1 MGLAGTRTGRLTGP
15 RAEATLAGNT
25 PPAAEIAAA
34 LRAAGVADVGDSV
47 LQRAL
52 YSSDASLYR
61 VVPRVVAWPH
71 DGAETEAALA
81 VCRALHVP
89 LTCRGAGTSIAGNAI
104 GPGVV
109 LDFSRHMRRV
119 TEVDPDARLAVVQP
133 GVVQAQLQRAA
144 APFGLRFGPDP
155 STHDRCT
162 IGGMIGNNS
171 CGARS
176 LRTGRTADN
185 VLALDVLTAAGGRLS
200 LGSPAAGAPADPGG
214 ELALLRD
221 VVRGGLATIRT
232 EFGRFGRQVSGY
244 SLEHLLPE
252 HGFDV
257 RRFLVGSEGTLGV
270 VTSATV
276 RLVGQPACRVLV
288 VLGYPDM
295 PAAADAAPDVLRDRP
310 AACEGMDSR
319 LVDVVRERRGASR
332 VPDLPAGSAW
342 LFVEVTGDTMTEA
355 LSAAHDVVAKADA
368 VEGLVVSDPAQAA
381 QLWRIREDGAGL
393 AGRTASGAPAYPGWE
408 DSAVPVEAFGPY
420 LRELN
425 QLLDDYHL
433 SGVPYGHFGEGCLH
447 LRLDFPLG
455 EPDAKVVLRG
465 FMIDAA
471 HLVARYGGSLSG
483 EHGDGRARSEL
494 LPLMYSPRA
503 VELFEQV
510 KHVFDAGNL
519 LNPGVLVKPA
529 YLDDDVR
536 AMAPARLATRQPAA
550 RLALAYP
557 HDGGDFGVAVHR
569 CSGVG
574 RCVAGPSAASPV
586 MCPSFQATRDEK
598 DSTRGRARILQ
609 EMVNGQLVTGGWRAP
624 EVLDALDL
632 CLSCKACSAECPAGV
647 DMAAYKSE
655 VLHQAYRRRLRP
667 RAHYTLGGLP
677 RLARLASR
685 APGVANALTGAPGL
699 RQAVKLAAGID
710 GRRSLPRF
718 APATFRAWFA
728 QREATAGA
736 VDRDA
741 AGGAS
746 ATAEAPM
753 AARAAVTGSAAVGA
767 GRPVLLLVD
776 TFTNHFSPEVG
787 QAAVAVLE
795 AAGCTV
801 QITERPACCGLT
813 WISTGQLGTA
823 RRMLRRTAAA
833 LRPALE
839 AGTPIVGLEPSCT
852 AVFRSDAADL
862 LDGPTAA
869 ALAGSVRTLSE
880 FLLDLDGWQPPALSG
895 VDVLAQPHCHHR
907 AVMTWAPDA
916 ELLRRAGA
924 SVDAATGCCG
934 LAGNFGVERGHYD
947 VSVAVAETAL
957 LPAVRDATPG
967 TTLLADGFSC
977 RTQLTDLTGRDS
989 LHLAQLLAPRL
1000 RLGAEPGIED
1010 RSE

>member
-1 MGLAGTRTGRLTGP
+1 MRTAPPRGP
-15 RAEATLAGNT
+15 RTEVTLAGNT

-34 LRAAGVADVGDSV
+34 LHAAGVADVADSV

-71 DGAETEAALA
+71 DAAEVEAALA
-81 VCRALHVP
+81 VCRAWQVP

-104 GPGVV
+104 GSGVV
-109 LDFSRHMRRV
+109 LDFSRHMREV
-119 TEVDPDARLAVVQP
+119 TEIDAGARLAVVQP

-144 APFGLRFGPDP
+144 APYGLRFGPDP
-155 STHDRCT
+155 STSDRCT

-176 LRTGRTADN
+176 LRTGKTADN
-185 VLALDVLTAAGGRLS
+185 VLALDLLTASGRRIT
-200 LGSPAAGAPADPGG
+200 LGSPAAGTPPDPGG
-214 ELALLRD
+214 ELAALRD
-221 VVRGGLATIRT
+221 LVRGGLATIRT
-232 EFGRFGRQVSGY
+232 EFGRFSRQVSGY

-252 HGFDV
+252 NGFDV

-276 RLVGQPACRVLV
+276 RLVGQPAHRVLV

-295 PAAADAAPDVLRDRP
+295 PAAGDAAPDVLRDRP

-342 LFVEVTGDTMTEA
+342 LFVEVTGDTAAEA
-355 LSAAHDVVAKADA
+355 LSAAQDLVAKAEA
-368 VEGLVVSDPAQAA
+368 VEGRVVSNPAQAA

-393 AGRTASGAPAYPGWE
+393 AGRTPAGAPAYPGWE
-408 DSAVPVEAFGPY
+408 DSAVPVESFGAY

-425 QLLDDYHL
+425 ALIEDYHL
-433 SGVPYGHFGEGCLH
+433 SGMPYGHFGEGCLH

-494 LPLMYSPRA
+494 LPLMYSPPA
-503 VELFEQV
+503 IKLFEQV
-510 KHVFDAGNL
+510 KQVFDPGNV
-519 LNPGVLVKPA
+519 LNPGVLVNPA
-529 YLDDDVR
+529 YFDDDVR
-536 AMAPARLATRQPAA
+536 AAEPALLAGSPGDMALGNPA

-557 HDGGDFGVAVHR
+557 HDGGDFATAVHR
-569 CSGVG
+569 CTGVG

-586 MCPSFQATRDEK
+586 MCPSYQATRDEK
-598 DSTRGRARILQ
+598 DSTRGRARVLQ
-609 EMVNGQLVTGGWRAP
+609 EMVNGRLVTGGWRAS
-624 EVLDALDL
+624 EVTDALDL

-655 VLHQAYRRRLRP
+655 VLYQAYKHRLRP
-667 RAHYTLGGLP
+667 RAHYSLGGLP
-677 RLARLASR
+677 RLAALASR
-685 APGVANALTGAPGL
+685 APGVANALTGLPGL

-718 APATFRAWFA
+718 APATFRSWFG
-728 QREATAGA
+728 QRPA
-736 VDRDA
+736 VGPPA
-741 AGGAS
+741 AGG
-746 ATAEAPM
+746 T
-753 AARAAVTGSAAVGA
+753 
-767 GRPVLLLVD
+767 PVLLLVD
-776 TFTNHFSPEVG
+776 TFTNHFTPEVG

-801 QITERPACCGLT
+801 QITERPTCCGLT

-823 RRMLRRTAAA
+823 RRILRRTAAT

-839 AGTPIVGLEPSCT
+839 TGTPIVGLEPSCT

-862 LDGPTAA
+862 LDGPTAE

-880 FLLDLDGWQPPALSG
+880 FLLSLDGWQPPALSG

-924 SVDAATGCCG
+924 SVNAVDGCCG

-947 VSVAVAETAL
+947 ISVAVAETSL
-957 LPAVRDATPG
+957 LPAVRDADPSTL
-967 TTLLADGFSC
+967 LLADGFSC
-977 RTQLTDLTGRDS
+977 RTQLTDLTPRTP
-989 LHLAQLLAPRL
+989 LHLAQLLAPT
-1000 RLGAEPGIED
+1000 PPPK
-1010 RSE
+1010 